1 MNKQFNQFIC
11 EAFRGTRNRFIRKI
25 GIYTGRISHMRQPR
39 QNAMIWVTRDCLL
52 LESPPQGK
60 LTVNNSDILLNS
72 IKNIHRMQFLSIVSA
87 LVLNELRSIVK
98 ELKRYIKRRNKRTKL
113 SVTIVRV
120 AVSNLH
126 R

>member
-1 MNKQFNQFIC
+1 
-11 EAFRGTRNRFIRKI
+11 
-25 GIYTGRISHMRQPR
+25 
-39 QNAMIWVTRDCLL
+39 
-52 LESPPQGK
+52 
-60 LTVNNSDILLNS
+60 
-72 IKNIHRMQFLSIVSA
+72 MQFLTIVSA